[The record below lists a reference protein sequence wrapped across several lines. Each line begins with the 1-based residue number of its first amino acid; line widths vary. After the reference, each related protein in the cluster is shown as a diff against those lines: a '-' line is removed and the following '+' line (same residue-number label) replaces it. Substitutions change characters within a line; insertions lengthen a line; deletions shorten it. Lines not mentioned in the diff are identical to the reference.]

1 MLSASSALNFTEY
14 LKKCSYPLQSEDGYG
29 ECYTVGAMSTSLR
42 FASLL
47 SHDRGNDEITGGNV
61 QESGFFDRVP
71 WKLTSGS

>member
-1 MLSASSALNFTEY
+1 M
-14 LKKCSYPLQSEDGYG
+14 
-29 ECYTVGAMSTSLR
+29 VGAMSTSLR